1 MRIGVEAYN
10 QIMQVSKPQN
20 TKNVKAAKS
29 TTPSMGKDEVQI
41 SSMGR
46 STKPAD
52 KVKAAAKDSV
62 QLSSFGKDI
71 QVAKQAVAE
80 ASDIREDKVAEM
92 KAKYSGDVQVD
103 TGDFADKLLAKF
115 AGL

>member
-10 QIMQVSKPQN
+10 QIMQINKPQS
-20 TKNVKAAKS
+20 TRNVKTASKTQA
-29 TTPSMGKDEVQI
+29 TPSMGKDEVQI

-46 STKPAD
+46 SM
-52 KVKAAAKDSV
+52 
-62 QLSSFGKDI
+62 

-92 KAKYSGDVQVD
+92 KAKYSGNVEVD
-103 TGDFADKLLAKF
+103 TGDFADALLAKF
-115 AGL
+115 NAGL

>member
-10 QIMQVSKPQN
+10 QIMQVNKPLKP
-20 TKNVKAAKS
+20 KNVKSAEK
-29 TTPSMGKDEVQI
+29 TPSMGRDQVQI

-46 STKPAD
+46 AMQ
-52 KVKAAAKDSV
+52 A
-62 QLSSFGKDI
+62 
-71 QVAKQAVAE
+71 AKQAVAE

-103 TGDFADKLLAKF
+103 VGDYADVLLAKF
-115 AGL
+115 NAAM